1 MYKTV
6 FGDPEHGHISSS
18 PVLGELLKMTDRA
31 LKSGIFSR
39 FSLCPYRMLHTMQH
53 DLPIIQEVTHFIH
66 RRFLPLLI
74 CAYGLAAVF
83 PQFGLWMRQ
92 IEFGEVHGADGGTI
106 KLTLSLFML
115 SFLLFNA
122 GLGIKTKELAEI
134 WKRPTAI
141 ALGFIANIAVPIVLV
156 LCLLGLMR
164 FWHDSD
170 ELQNLLVGL
179 ALIVSMPIAG
189 ASTAWSQ
196 NANGNLS
203 LSLGLIFLSTVFS
216 PFTTPL
222 VLNVFGYMT
231 KGDYSEDLHELAAQ
245 GTNTFMMLTVVL
257 PSIFGIV
264 AHFLLGANRTAA
276 IKPYL
281 KLANLIVLLLLNY
294 SNAATAL
301 PNALRN
307 PDVDFLAFI
316 YGTTIILCIAAFG
329 AGWLISRSLKTDKS
343 DQAALMFGL
352 GMNNNGTGL
361 VLATATLADHPLV
374 LLPMISYNLVQQV
387 IAALVDWKLYK
398 SER

>member
-1 MYKTV
+1 
-6 FGDPEHGHISSS
+6 
-18 PVLGELLKMTDRA
+18 
-31 LKSGIFSR
+31 
-39 FSLCPYRMLHTMQH
+39 
-53 DLPIIQEVTHFIH
+53 
-66 RRFLPLLI
+66 
-74 CAYGLAAVF
+74 
-83 PQFGLWMRQ
+83 
-92 IEFGEVHGADGGTI
+92 
-106 KLTLSLFML
+106 ML

-122 GLGIKTKELAEI
+122 GIGIKTKELAEI